1 VLFNNIE
8 MAFIIVHSRRHWSID
23 NAVREIGCANAQ
35 RLKELGVVGIC
46 HGIGKGGF
54 FEKGREALTVASSS
68 I

>member
-8 MAFIIVHSRRHWSID
+8 MAFIIVHSPRHWSID
-23 NAVREIGCANAQ
+23 NAQ
-35 RLKELGVVGIC
+35 RLKELGVVEIC

-68 I
+68 M